1 VEALTPPARDL
12 RRSPGA
18 DCPSVAISY
27 ENPIGSGAMMRRRQP
42 RSVRL
47 EALVLGVGYR
57 ERPSGRTRLERSV
70 GPEFAG
76 FLLSLL
82 GVTER

>member
-1 VEALTPPARDL
+1 
-12 RRSPGA
+12 
-18 DCPSVAISY
+18 VAITY
-27 ENPIGSGAMMRRRQP
+27 DNPIGSGAMRRRQP

-47 EALVLGVGYR
+47 EALVLGAGYR
-57 ERPSGRTRLERSV
+57 ERPSGRTRLERSL

-82 GVTER
+82 GVPER